1 MPDQESSQNSGGR
14 AMIIALGLTLGLQTL
29 ATMAAFSLA
38 SMAPAVA
45 LDLAIDGNLIGLF
58 VAAVYGVGILSAVGS
73 VTFIR
78 AYGPARV
85 GQFVMLSVL
94 LMLLV
99 SGAAT
104 SVIDGLLGLALAA
117 LVMGA
122 GYGATAPI
130 STAVLVPRTP
140 LQRRNLVLS
149 IRQIGV
155 PLGGVLAALVVPV
168 VAAAAGWRAALL
180 LQLLPVAI
188 MMLALGWVR
197 ADWDADAKQHRSLRG
212 LWQSVGWRQLL
223 APLANQAIAR
233 LSFTSF
239 CFTGIQLC
247 FVAFLVVQLTNDR
260 QLELVTAA
268 RFLALYQIAGVVSRP
283 IWGWLADRLLSA
295 RIILI
300 GQGLVITFA
309 TLAAGFI
316 DPDWPLSAI
325 TVLCIAAGISAAGYT
340 GIAYG
345 EYARLGG
352 ARGTEATALG
362 SAAMFAGVLVLPAV
376 FSLIT
381 AATGDYLIAYSGLA
395 ALAFISALSLALSKP
410 S

>member
-1 MPDQESSQNSGGR
+1 
-14 AMIIALGLTLGLQTL
+14 
-29 ATMAAFSLA
+29 
-38 SMAPAVA
+38 
-45 LDLAIDGNLIGLF
+45 
-58 VAAVYGVGILSAVGS
+58 
-73 VTFIR
+73 
-78 AYGPARV
+78 
-85 GQFVMLSVL
+85 
-94 LMLLV
+94 
-99 SGAAT
+99 
-104 SVIDGLLGLALAA
+104 
-117 LVMGA
+117 
-122 GYGATAPI
+122 
-130 STAVLVPRTP
+130 
-140 LQRRNLVLS
+140 
-149 IRQIGV
+149 
-155 PLGGVLAALVVPV
+155 
-168 VAAAAGWRAALL
+168 
-180 LQLLPVAI
+180 
-188 MMLALGWVR
+188 VR
-197 ADWDADAKQHRSLRG
+197 ADWDAAAKQHRSLRG

-316 DPDWPLSAI
+316 NPDWPLSAI